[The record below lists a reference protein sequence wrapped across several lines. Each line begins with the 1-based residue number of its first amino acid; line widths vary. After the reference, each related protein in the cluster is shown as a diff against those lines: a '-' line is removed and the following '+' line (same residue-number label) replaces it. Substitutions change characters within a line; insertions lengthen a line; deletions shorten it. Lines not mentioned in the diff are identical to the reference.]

1 MKEVIL
7 IDGGLECE
15 LMNLGY
21 KIDSNNTRL
30 WTGSVLYNSPETLKQ
45 AHKKFDININDFP
58 KH

>member
-30 WTGSVLYNSPETLKQ
+30 WTGSVLYKSPETLKQ
-45 AHKKFDININDFP
+45 SHKKFDIN
-58 KH
+58 